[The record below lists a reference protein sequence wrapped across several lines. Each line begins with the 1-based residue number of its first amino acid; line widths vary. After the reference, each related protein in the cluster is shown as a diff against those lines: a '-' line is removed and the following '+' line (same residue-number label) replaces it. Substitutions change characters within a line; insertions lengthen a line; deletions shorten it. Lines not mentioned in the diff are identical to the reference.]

1 MSQANTCSN
10 LYSSPYSNSMFQDN
24 EKNGRV
30 VVYNSHQQQYSLKR
44 QTAIRK
50 RKQERLNRIL
60 ILCGAAIVLVFC
72 LFFCIIQF
80 SKGNVATAHA
90 SDSNMVSYISIE
102 VANGDNLWT
111 ISKENKTSTMSTKQY
126 MNEVI
131 QLNQLGS
138 DELQSGKYLLI
149 PIYH

>member
-10 LYSSPYSNSMFQDN
+10 LYSSSMFQDN

-30 VVYNSHQQQYSLKR
+30 VVYNSHQLQYSLKK

-50 RKQERLNRIL
+50 REQEKLNRIL
-60 ILCGAAIVLVFC
+60 ILCGAATVLLFC

-80 SKGNVATAHA
+80 SKGNIATTHA

-111 ISKENKTSTMSTKQY
+111 IAKENKTSAMSTKQY

-131 QLNQLGS
+131 QLNQLS
-138 DELQSGKYLLI
+138 STDLQSGKYLLI
-149 PIYH
+149 PIYQ